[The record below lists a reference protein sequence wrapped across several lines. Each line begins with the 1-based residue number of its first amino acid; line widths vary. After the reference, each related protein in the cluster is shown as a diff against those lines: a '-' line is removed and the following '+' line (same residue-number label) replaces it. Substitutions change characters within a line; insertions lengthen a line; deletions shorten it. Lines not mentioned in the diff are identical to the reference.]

1 MRKIYLILVIILF
14 VSQIELFAQED
25 GGISIGKGTENAHPS
40 AILELVSSNKGLL
53 IPRLTS
59 PERQAINSPAS
70 GLLVYDTTLANFQ
83 YWTGLQWSAV
93 PGVSFTSGTI
103 VPVKAMEGDLFYNT
117 VDDKVQIYVASAW
130 KDVGSKAQLLQL
142 NSTTLK
148 LLEAG
153 KATGSEVDLSAF
165 MQSLT
170 LDGSKLTISGNNTV
184 DLKDINADKQ
194 TLSLN
199 GTILSITNGGAGVD
213 FASILSNTTASNV
226 KVMTT
231 GGISSTN
238 VQAALEELRTSIY
251 NQTDD
256 DNQQL
261 SVTGNKITISNG
273 NTITLPGAVTGGD
286 MTMVVYDT
294 NGNNKVDLAESVV
307 DGAITAT
314 KLNQMS
320 AVSGQVLG
328 WNGSLWTPTSI
339 SGTDDKVK
347 VIGSA
352 TSKQLSNMDF
362 DDTGTDIAIKSGAI
376 TTAKIA
382 TDAVETA
389 KVKDGAITPLK
400 LNGISTSAPGGTSY
414 AITSN
419 GTGGF
424 QWTDLS
430 SGVAV
435 NAGNIGLAQGSVLVG
450 NSSGNAVALD
460 AKGSGKILI
469 GNGTTIASKTLTGD
483 VNMTNTGAVTVN
495 QIQGISISA
504 TTPISGEV
512 LRYNG
517 TQWEPGAAGSTVADA
532 TTSVKG
538 IVQLAG
544 DLGGSAASVTVAKI
558 QGKPVSSTA
567 PISGQVLRYN
577 GTQWE
582 PSAGGSTVSDASPSV
597 KGIVTLAGDLTGSAT
612 SVTVAKIQGTAVS
625 STTPIT
631 GQVLYHDG
639 SSWVPSD
646 GAGISIVGDITG
658 TLGETT
664 VSRIQGMPV
673 STTKPTLVGQVLR
686 YDGTKWAPGTGGSTV
701 ADATTSV
708 KGIVQLA
715 GDLAGSATSVTVAK
729 IQGTAVSSTVP
740 TTGQV
745 LYHDGSSWGPSDGAG
760 ISIAGD
766 VTGNLG
772 GVTVAKIQGTDVSTT
787 APTINGQ
794 VLSYNSTTKKWTPT
808 SLTSASDKKVA
819 VGTTDTDPAQL
830 DPTYFVN
837 AGSATTGIAIK
848 DAAVAYSK
856 IQNVTAAKLLG
867 RNDATVGAPEE
878 ITVGSG
884 LTLSGTTL
892 SISKNVVFVT
902 TPTYTVLP
910 TDYCV
915 ISNYVGSLAVV
926 LPTPDASM
934 KGRELVFIEDTGGGP
949 MNFSGA
955 LSGQAISICDINA
968 GIRLICSGVK
978 WYNITGY

>member
-59 PERQAINSPAS
+59 TERQAISSPAS

-83 YWTGLQWSAV
+83 YWTGIQWGAV
-93 PGVSFTSGTI
+93 PGVSFTSGTT
-103 VPVKAMEGDLFYNT
+103 VPLKAMEGDLFYNT
-117 VDDKVQIYVASAW
+117 VDDKVQIYVASTW
-130 KDVGSKAQLLQL
+130 KDVGSKAQVLQL

-184 DLKDINADKQ
+184 DLKDINTDKQ

-199 GTILSITNGGAGVD
+199 GTILSITDGGAGVD

-226 KVMTT
+226 KVTPT

-238 VQAALEELRTSIY
+238 VQAALQELRTSIY
-251 NQTDD
+251 NQTDN

-261 SVTGNKITISNG
+261 SISGTQISISNG

-286 MTMVVYDT
+286 MTMAVYDM
-294 NGNNKVDLAESVV
+294 NGNNKVDVAESAESVV

-320 AVSGQVLG
+320 AASGQVLG
-328 WNGSLWTPTSI
+328 WNGTAWAPTSV

-347 VIGSA
+347 VAGSA
-352 TSKQLSNMDF
+352 TGKQLNNIDF
-362 DDTGTDIAIKSGAI
+362 DDAGTDIAIKNGAI
-376 TTAKIA
+376 TTTKIA

-400 LNGISTSAPGGTSY
+400 LDGISTATPGGTSY

-419 GTGGF
+419 GAGGF

-450 NSSGNAVALD
+450 NSSDNAVAID
-460 AKGSGKILI
+460 AKGNGKILI
-469 GNGTTIASKTLTGD
+469 GNGTTIASQSLAGD
-483 VNMTNTGAVTVN
+483 VSMTNAGAVTV
-495 QIQGISISA
+495 
-504 TTPISGEV
+504 T
-512 LRYNG
+512 R
-517 TQWEPGAAGSTVADA
+517 
-532 TTSVKG
+532 
-538 IVQLAG
+538 
-544 DLGGSAASVTVAKI
+544 I
-558 QGKPVSSTA
+558 QGKPVSTTA
-567 PISGQVLRYN
+567 PTNGQILTYN
-577 GTQWE
+577 GTQWM
-582 PSAGGSTVSDASPSV
+582 PGAGSTVSDASPTV
-597 KGIVTLAGDLTGSAT
+597 KGIVMLTGDLDGTATSPALATTGVTAALYGSLAAIPTFTVDTKGRLTAASTVPATNVAISGDITGTLGSATVAKLQGKQVSTTAPTNGQVLTYNGTQWIPATGSTVVDASPIVKGIVALAGDLDGTADA
-612 SVTVAKIQGTAVS
+612 VTVAKIQGIPVS
-625 STTPIT
+625 NDIPVT

-646 GAGISIVGDITG
+646 GAGISI
-658 TLGETT
+658 
-664 VSRIQGMPV
+664 
-673 STTKPTLVGQVLR
+673 
-686 YDGTKWAPGTGGSTV
+686 
-701 ADATTSV
+701 
-708 KGIVQLA
+708 
-715 GDLAGSATSVTVAK
+715 
-729 IQGTAVSSTVP
+729 
-740 TTGQV
+740 
-745 LYHDGSSWGPSDGAG
+745 
-760 ISIAGD
+760 AGD

-772 GVTVAKIQGTDVSTT
+772 GVTVSKIQGTAVSTT
-787 APTINGQ
+787 APTLNGQ
-794 VLSYNSTTKKWTPT
+794 VLSYNSTTMKWTPM
-808 SLTSASDKKVA
+808 SLASSSDKKVG
-819 VGTTDTDPAQL
+819 VGISDADPAQL
-830 DPTYFVN
+830 DPAYFVN
-837 AGSATTGIAIK
+837 AGSATSGIAIK
-848 DAAVAYSK
+848 DAAVTYSK
-856 IQNVTAAKLLG
+856 IQNVSAGKLLG
-867 RNDATVGAPEE
+867 RNASIAGAPEE
-878 ITVGSG
+878 ITIGDG
-884 LTLSGTTL
+884 LNLNGTTL

-915 ISNYVGSLAVV
+915 ISNYAGSLAVV

-934 KGRELVFIEDTGGGP
+934 KGRELVFIEDVGVGP
-949 MNFSGA
+949 INFSGA
-955 LSGQAISICDINA
+955 LSGQAQVDVPINI
-968 GIRLICSGVK
+968 GVRLLCSGVK